1 MKSESGGIS
10 PLDNIGV
17 YRYRF
22 PLMVFF
28 ITAATLFVGGA
39 VSIPFFFESPSMWY
53 KFGLAKVL
61 LRSGKVIGILA
72 AVLLFYQL
80 ILVSRLRILD
90 QVFSLPR
97 LVRAHRYNAVAVI
110 LLAGLHPICILSSEN
125 TLLIPLEM
133 RYWPEWAGVGL
144 LAAIASQFSISQW
157 RTKLGMRFDNWLL
170 IHRCLGVS
178 ILGLLIVHILF
189 VSETF
194 SEKGL
199 PREATILSA
208 VLLALLWLWNCSGWL
223 RARKKPFTVTRIAS
237 EGISSVSIELSP
249 IHKRPF
255 RYVPGQFVIVS
266 FQSKKI
272 SPEPHPFTL
281 SSTPTRPEY
290 LQVTVR
296 TNGDWTQHV
305 ERIAVGER
313 AYMQGPFGRFSH
325 VFTDPAREI
334 IMIAGGIGITPML
347 SMMRFMADR
356 QDQRAITLIWSN
368 RSRDHMV
375 YPDELEEFGK
385 KLTGFRSVLIFT
397 GVSDEWL
404 STEGLNL
411 EKLQSILKGCSN
423 NASIFLCGPEQMMVQ
438 VKNDLKRIGFGPRSI
453 HTETFGF

>member
-1 MKSESGGIS
+1 MKSESVGIS
-10 PLDNIGV
+10 PLDNFGI

-22 PLMVFF
+22 PLMAVT
-28 ITAATLFVGGA
+28 ITAAMLFAGGA
-39 VSIPFFFESPSMWY
+39 VSIPFLFESPSMWY
-53 KFGLAKVL
+53 KFGLAKAL
-61 LRSGKVIGILA
+61 LRVGKVIGMLA

-80 ILVSRLRILD
+80 ILVSRLRVLD
-90 QVFSLPR
+90 QVFSLPS
-97 LVRAHRYNAVAVI
+97 LVRAHRYNAVIVI

-125 TLLIPLEM
+125 KLSIPLEI
-133 RYWPEWAGVGL
+133 RYWPEWVGVSL
-144 LAAIASQFSISQW
+144 LAAIAIQFSISQW
-157 RTKLGMRFDNWLL
+157 RTKLGMRYDNWLL

-199 PREATILSA
+199 PRNAAIVSA
-208 VLLALLWLWNCSGWL
+208 ALLGLLWLWIRSGWL
-223 RARKKPFTVTRIAS
+223 RAKKNLFSVMQ
-237 EGISSVSIELSP
+237 ISSAANGSVSVELKPVTIRS
-249 IHKRPF
+249 F
-255 RYVPGQFVIVS
+255 QYLPGQFVIVS
-266 FQSKKI
+266 IQSKGI

-281 SSTPTRPEY
+281 SSTPTRSGY
-290 LQVTVR
+290 LQLIVR
-296 TNGDWTQHV
+296 ESGDWTRHITRLAEGDRV
-305 ERIAVGER
+305 YI
-313 AYMQGPFGRFSH
+313 QGPFGRFSH
-325 VFTDPAREI
+325 LLAHREREI

-375 YPDELEEFGK
+375 YPDELKELGK

-411 EKLQSILKGCSN
+411 DKLQSILKGCSN
-423 NASIFLCGPEQMMVQ
+423 NASIFVCGPEQMMVQ
-438 VKNDLKRIGFGPRSI
+438 VKNDLKRIGFQSRSI